1 VVWHIFSP
9 LGGTKNILQV
19 GQVFFFFL
27 LFQDFSNVQNNLLN
41 HGKSITAFSIVNE
54 DGLNLC
60 HLFVINFEF

>member
-1 VVWHIFSP
+1 VGPKIFFRWDRYFS
-9 LGGTKNILQV
+9 
-19 GQVFFFFL
+19 FFL

>member
-1 VVWHIFSP
+1 LAHFQPSWWDQKYSS
-9 LGGTKNILQV
+9 GGTGIFL
-19 GQVFFFFL
+19 FLL
-27 LFQDFSNVQNNLLN
+27 LFQDFSNFQNNLLN